1 MAGKKARAHKRK
13 RELGDAN
20 AANAGQAFPGLP
32 NHLVVA
38 HILRSEYFDDS
49 AGLARLPAVSS
60 AMRDTMAETGLHFK
74 ELGEHEAV
82 ALGCLSALKRR
93 QRGGRLYYIVN
104 LCEAAARSGHLEE
117 LKLFRENGC
126 PWNKG
131 TCTCAAEFR
140 HLEVLQWTHANGCP

>member
-1 MAGKKARAHKRK
+1 MAGKKARAQKRK

-60 AMRDTMAETGLHFK
+60 AMRNTVAATGLEFE
-74 ELGEHEAV
+74 ELTEISAV
-82 ALGCLSALKRR
+82 KLGCFSALQRQQRR
-93 QRGGRLYYIVN
+93 GHLTRQEL
-104 LCEAAARSGHLEE
+104 LCEAAARSGQLEE
-117 LKLFRENGC
+117 LKVLRFVGPFVGRKDVLG
-126 PWNKG
+126 G
-131 TCTCAAEFR
+131 GVGRASQGAAVGASER
-140 HLEVLQWTHANGCP
+140 R